1 MSALRVAGESNESGE
16 SADKAEARDILQAC
30 VHCGFCNAVCPTYQ
44 LLGDE
49 LDGPRGRIYLIRNLL
64 EAQPTSRLTQRHLD
78 RCLTCRSC
86 ETTCPS
92 GVRYG
97 RLLDIG
103 RAALEQQVPRPAAE
117 RLARFLLR
125 KLMTAP
131 KRFAAL
137 LAAAR
142 IIKPIMPTGLRER
155 IPARVHPPPAWPRA
169 RHARRMLI
177 LDGCV
182 QPVLAPSIDAAAAR
196 VLDVLGISL
205 VRVPRSGC
213 CGALSYH
220 LAVRDEGRNHMR
232 RVIDACWP
240 WIEQGAEAL
249 VSTASGCGVMLK
261 EYGHA
266 LREDP
271 EYAGKAARL
280 AAMTRDIAEVLAAED
295 LSGLARGDALRVA
308 FQSPC
313 TLQHGQKLG
322 GVVEGIL
329 GRLGYELTPV
339 ANGHLCCGSA
349 GTYSLLQRDLS
360 DRLLDNKLEALQ
372 RHRPDCVVTAN
383 IGCLMHLQGRAGVP
397 VRHWIELLA
406 DHLPPGS
413 D

>member
-1 MSALRVAGESNESGE
+1 MNALHG
-16 SADKAEARDILQAC
+16 ADGPDDSPDRADARAILAAC

-49 LDGPRGRIYLIRNLL
+49 LDGPRGRIDLIRNLL
-64 EAQPTSRLTQRHLD
+64 EGQLTSRLTRRHLD

-97 RLLDIG
+97 QLLDIG
-103 RAALEQQVPRPAAE
+103 RAALEEKVQRPAGQ
-117 RLARFLLR
+117 RLMRLMLR
-125 KLMTAP
+125 KVMTEP
-131 KRFAAL
+131 RRFAGLMAM
-137 LAAAR
+137 AR
-142 IIKPIMPTGLRER
+142 VVKPVLPARLRER
-155 IPARVHPPPAWPRA
+155 VPARARPPATWPRV
-169 RHARRMLI
+169 RHARSMLI

-182 QPVLAPSIDAAAAR
+182 QPVLAPSIDVAAAR

-205 VRVPRSGC
+205 VRVPRGGC

-220 LAVRDEGRNHMR
+220 LAARDEGRDHMR

-240 WIEQGAEAL
+240 WIEQGAEVM

-266 LREDP
+266 LREDT

-295 LSGLARGDALRVA
+295 LSALARATGQRIA

-322 GVVEGIL
+322 GVVEGLL

-339 ANGHLCCGSA
+339 ANAHLCCGSA

-360 DRLLDNKLEALQ
+360 GRLLDDKLGALQ
-372 RHRPDCVVTAN
+372 RHRPACIVTAN

-406 DHLPPGS
+406 DNLPPAS

>member
-1 MSALRVAGESNESGE
+1 MSALFGSDGPDDPPDRGES
-16 SADKAEARDILQAC
+16 RDILKAC

-49 LDGPRGRIYLIRNLL
+49 LDGPRGRIDLIKNLL
-64 EAQPTSRLTQRHLD
+64 EGQPTSRLTQRHLD

-97 RLLDIG
+97 QLLDIG
-103 RAALEQQVPRPAAE
+103 RAALEEQIRRPVAE
-117 RLARFLLR
+117 RLARLLLR
-125 KLMTAP
+125 KVMTAP
-131 KRFAAL
+131 PRFARL
-137 LAAAR
+137 LAMAR
-142 IIKPIMPTGLRER
+142 IVKPVLPSSLRDR
-155 IPARVHPPPAWPRA
+155 IPARARPSASWPRV

-182 QPVLAPSIDAAAAR
+182 QPVLAPSIDGAAAR
-196 VLDVLGISL
+196 VLDTLGISL
-205 VRVPRSGC
+205 VRVPRGGC

-220 LAVRDEGRNHMR
+220 LAAQDEGRDHMR

-261 EYGHA
+261 EYGQA

-295 LSGLARGDALRVA
+295 LSALARTTGQRIA

-322 GVVEGIL
+322 GVVEAL
-329 GRLGYELTPV
+329 LARLGYELTPV
-339 ANGHLCCGSA
+339 ANAHLCCGSA

-360 DRLLDNKLEALQ
+360 ERLRDDKLEALQ
-372 RHRPDCVVTAN
+372 RHRPDAIVSAN

-406 DHLPPGS
+406 DNLPPGS
-413 D
+413 A

>member
-1 MSALRVAGESNESGE
+1 VSALFGSDGLDDSPDRG
-16 SADKAEARDILQAC
+16 EARDILKAC

-49 LDGPRGRIYLIRNLL
+49 LDGPRGRIDLIKNLL
-64 EAQPTSRLTQRHLD
+64 EGQPTSRLTQRHLD

-97 RLLDIG
+97 QLLDIG
-103 RAALEQQVPRPAAE
+103 RAALEKQVRRPAGE
-117 RLARFLLR
+117 RLARLMLR
-125 KLMTAP
+125 KIMTSP
-131 KRFAAL
+131 RRFAGLMAM
-137 LAAAR
+137 AR
-142 IIKPIMPTGLRER
+142 IVKPVLPARLRGR
-155 IPARVHPPPAWPRA
+155 IPARARPSASWPRV

-182 QPVLAPSIDAAAAR
+182 QPVLAPSIDSAAAR
-196 VLDVLGISL
+196 VLDLLGISL
-205 VRVPRSGC
+205 VRVPRGGC

-220 LAVRDEGRNHMR
+220 LAARDEGRDHMR

-266 LREDP
+266 LREDS

-295 LSGLARGDALRVA
+295 LSALARTTGQRIA

-322 GVVEGIL
+322 GVVEAL
-329 GRLGYELTPV
+329 LARLGHELTPV
-339 ANGHLCCGSA
+339 ANAHLCCGSA

-360 DRLLDNKLEALQ
+360 ERLRDDKLEALQ
-372 RHRPDCVVTAN
+372 RHRPDAIVTAN

-406 DHLPPGS
+406 DNLPLGS
-413 D
+413 A

>member
-1 MSALRVAGESNESGE
+1 MSALHGAEGSGE
-16 SADKAEARDILQAC
+16 SADRAEAHDILRAC

-49 LDGPRGRIYLIRNLL
+49 LDGPRGRIDLIKNLL

-103 RAALEQQVPRPAAE
+103 RAAIEEQVRRPAAE
-117 RLARFLLR
+117 RLARLLLR

-137 LAAAR
+137 MAAAR
-142 IIKPIMPTGLRER
+142 IVKPMMPAGLRER

-196 VLDVLGISL
+196 VLDALGISL
-205 VRVPRSGC
+205 VRVPRGGC

-220 LAVRDEGRNHMR
+220 LAARDEGLDYMR

-240 WIEQGAEAL
+240 WIEQGVEAL

-271 EYAGKAARL
+271 
-280 AAMTRDIAEVLAAED
+280 
-295 LSGLARGDALRVA
+295 
-308 FQSPC
+308 
-313 TLQHGQKLG
+313 
-322 GVVEGIL
+322 
-329 GRLGYELTPV
+329 
-339 ANGHLCCGSA
+339 
-349 GTYSLLQRDLS
+349 
-360 DRLLDNKLEALQ
+360 
-372 RHRPDCVVTAN
+372 
-383 IGCLMHLQGRAGVP
+383 
-397 VRHWIELLA
+397 
-406 DHLPPGS
+406 
-413 D
+413 

>member
-1 MSALRVAGESNESGE
+1 MSTLFGSDGPDDPPDRG
-16 SADKAEARDILQAC
+16 EARDILKAC

-49 LDGPRGRIYLIRNLL
+49 LDGPRGRIDLIRNLL
-64 EAQPTSRLTQRHLD
+64 EGQPTSRLTQRHLD

-97 RLLDIG
+97 QLLDIG
-103 RAALEQQVPRPAAE
+103 RAALEEQVRRPAAE
-117 RLARFLLR
+117 RLARLMLRKVMTSPSRFSGLMTMARIVKPVLPALLR
-125 KLMTAP
+125 D
-131 KRFAAL
+131 
-137 LAAAR
+137 
-142 IIKPIMPTGLRER
+142 R
-155 IPARVHPPPAWPRA
+155 IPARARPSASWPRV
-169 RHARRMLI
+169 RYARRMLI

-182 QPVLAPSIDAAAAR
+182 QPVLAPSIDVAAAR
-196 VLDVLGISL
+196 VLDALGISL
-205 VRVPRSGC
+205 VRVPRGGC

-220 LAVRDEGRNHMR
+220 LAAQDEGRDHMR

-261 EYGHA
+261 EYGQA

-295 LSGLARGDALRVA
+295 LSALARVTSQRIA

-322 GVVEGIL
+322 GVVEGLL

-339 ANGHLCCGSA
+339 ANAHLCCGSA

-360 DRLLDNKLEALQ
+360 ERLRDDKLEALQ
-372 RHRPDCVVTAN
+372 RHRPDAIVSAN
-383 IGCLMHLQGRAGVP
+383 IGCLMHLQGGASIP

-406 DHLPPGS
+406 DNLPPGS
-413 D
+413 A